1 MIRSPLVHRLAP
13 LSIAGLLAATAVPAT
28 AQRSQSAADK
38 TVARAAAK
46 PASQLTI
53 ETNEDLQPTALPPLP
68 VGMTTQM
75 LVEGDKLFHGR
86 GGCFACH
93 GTEAQGLPAA
103 GDGITSSL
111 SYARHEWRSLDSLIR
126 AGVPDAITR
135 SPIAMPA
142 RGARGDLSDAEIQ
155 QLSAYIWAISGVKG
169 EPWPGGHASH
179 VNMVPAGSTQGTAPT
194 KPVRVRTM
202 VPTPAPV
209 RKSPSDRSGKH
220 ENPRPS

>member
-1 MIRSPLVHRLAP
+1 MIATQSFLLSLAMAAAVVGASASPAN
-13 LSIAGLLAATAVPAT
+13 
-28 AQRSQSAADK
+28 AQRQQSAPDK
-38 TVARAAAK
+38 SAAK
-46 PASQLTI
+46 KQTKPAPQLTI

-68 VGMTTQM
+68 VGMTIDM
-75 LVEGDKLFHGR
+75 LVEGDRLFHGR

-155 QLSAYIWAISGVKG
+155 QLSAYVWAISGVKG

-179 VNMVPAGSTQGTAPT
+179 VSMVPAGSTQGTAPT
-194 KPVRVRTM
+194 KPVRVRRM
-202 VPTPAPV
+202 VPTP
-209 RKSPSDRSGKH
+209 SPAQTSGK
-220 ENPRPS
+220 NRGGNQQPPKTP

>member
-1 MIRSPLVHRLAP
+1 MISARWRFALAF
-13 LSIAGLLAATAVPAT
+13 STAAGMSAASAMPAN
-28 AQRSQSAADK
+28 AQRSQSAVDK
-38 TVARAAAK
+38 TAAKTQTK

-53 ETNEDLQPTALPPLP
+53 ETNEDLQPTVLPPLP
-68 VGMTTQM
+68 VGMTTDM
-75 LVEGDKLFHGR
+75 LVEGDRLFHGR

-142 RGARGDLSDAEIQ
+142 RGARGDLTDAEIQ
-155 QLSAYIWAISGVKG
+155 QLSAYIWAISAVKG

-179 VNMVPAGSTQGTAPT
+179 VTMVPPGSTQGTAPT

-202 VPTPAPV
+202 VPTPAPAQ
-209 RKSPSDRSGKH
+209 KSGSARGGK
-220 ENPRPS
+220 NQRQTTS